1 MWSAVT
7 TSVVRQRLF
16 AQITSVAG
24 ARSSPA
30 TRAVKTPNA
39 LMTNAAVWKRLAK
52 HSVAMQ
58 ALSRQLISHVVTP
71 PVSMTSVVRKKKLAQ
86 STDVPRAW

>member
-1 MWSAVT
+1 VT
-7 TSVVRQRLF
+7 TSVVQKRLS
-16 AQITSVAG
+16 AQITSVAE

-39 LMTNAAVWKRLAK
+39 QMTNAAVWKPLAQ
-52 HSVAMQ
+52 HSVVIQ
-58 ALSRQLISHVVTP
+58 ALSRQLISHVATP
-71 PVSMTSVVRKKKLAQ
+71 PASMTSVVRKKKLAQ